1 MVPPSVSRSFRLA
14 PKWRA
19 RPGTLGR
26 ALRISLGDCVIRL
39 PGWIDRD
46 DREPTSFAG
55 TVVLADGESVPVTI
69 VDASSAGC
77 RVECEGTLPIGA
89 KVRLAVGG
97 KSVAAHVRWAL
108 PGSAGLR
115 LAEED

>member
-1 MVPPSVSRSFRLA
+1 M
-14 PKWRA
+14 
-19 RPGTLGR
+19 
-26 ALRISLGDCVIRL
+26 RL

-46 DREPTSFAG
+46 DREPTSFTGA
-55 TVVLADGESVPVTI
+55 VVLPDGESIPVTI
-69 VDASSAGC
+69 ADVSSVGC

-115 LAEED
+115 LAEDDQQEED